1 MGNLDHSPFD
11 FNRLLEESVRVHG
24 HLCPGQVLGV
34 RLSLRALREIGI
46 SDPRGAERKNLIVFI
61 ETDRCAADAIQSVTG
76 CSLGHRTMKF
86 LDYGKMAA
94 TFVNLRTGRAVRVM
108 AREESRLKALEIPGG
123 QAGKYDAQVEA
134 YKSLP
139 DEDLFTVSEV
149 RVELPPEDMPGRP
162 LRRVP
167 CDRCGEFVQDC
178 REIHRD
184 GRTLCRPCAFGAYY
198 GQAEDGKTGQSPF
211 FRAGVMQNGHNDMEI
226 RSKLWIEV
234 KNEPVFGRGRRLL
247 LEAIDR
253 CGSIS
258 QAAKEINISYR
269 RAWSYIK
276 AMEDRLGRKL
286 VERQSGG
293 KNGGGALLTAE
304 AREFLKRYEE
314 LERGI
319 RGVVDDRFRAIF
331 GSDDKG
337 GL

>member
-1 MGNLDHSPFD
+1 MDEIGHRLQD
-11 FNRLLEESVRVHG
+11 FGRLLDESVRVHG

-34 RLSLRALREIGI
+34 RLSLCGLREIGI
-46 SDPRGAERKNLIVFI
+46 TDPRGTDRKSLIVFI

-76 CSLGHRTMKF
+76 CSLGHRTLKF
-86 LDYGKMAA
+86 MDYGKMAA
-94 TFVNLRTGRAVRVM
+94 TFVNLGTGKAVRVL
-108 AREESRLKALEIPGG
+108 AREESRRKAKGAFPGEG
-123 QAGKYDAQVEA
+123 GKYAAQVEA
-134 YKSLP
+134 YKTLP
-139 DEDLFTVSEV
+139 DEELFAVSVVHV
-149 RVELPPEDMPGRP
+149 RLSPEDMPGRP

-167 CDRCGEFVQDC
+167 CDRCGEVVQDG
-178 REIHRD
+178 REVHGD
-184 GRTLCRPCAFGAYY
+184 GRTLCRPCAAGGYY
-198 GQAEDGKTGQSPF
+198 GENDTREGGAGPF
-211 FRAGVMQNGHNDMEI
+211 FSGGVMQNGHNDMEI

-253 CGSIS
+253 YGSIN

-304 AREFLKRYEE
+304 AREFLRRYEE

-319 RGVVDDRFRAIF
+319 RGVVDARFRETF
-331 GSDDKG
+331 GFNDNG
-337 GL
+337 GS